1 MTNDVLYDKEDRI
14 ARIRLN
20 RPRVHNALSP
30 GAVRA
35 LAKIWQD
42 FALDRSVS
50 VAILTGE
57 GESFCS
63 GRDMKVTDPG
73 FGYRRGPDGEESQAD
88 DEWTTR
94 PCERRRIS
102 YVPPP
107 DLYKPVIAAIRGV
120 ALGGGLELALSCDIR
135 IGAEGSRYG
144 LPEVTRGLIPGSGGL
159 YWLPRTVGL
168 GIAMELA
175 LTGRIIPAE
184 QALELGLISRLVK
197 AENLTAVAEEIAA
210 EIARNPPLAV
220 QGVKEAI
227 WRSMG
232 AGVHEGLNIS
242 EHTGRTLA
250 LTRDAEEGAR
260 AFEEKRSPRYEGR

>member
-1 MTNDVLYDKEDRI
+1 MTTDILYEKKDHI

-30 GAVRA
+30 DAVRA
-35 LAKIWQD
+35 LAEIWQD
-42 FALDRSVS
+42 FALDRSVR
-50 VAILTGE
+50 VAILSGE

-63 GRDMKVTDPG
+63 GRDMKLTDPG
-73 FGYRRGPDGEESQAD
+73 FGHRRGDGKPAGD
-88 DEWTTR
+88 DKWATR
-94 PCERRRIS
+94 PGERRRIS

-144 LPEVTRGLIPGSGGL
+144 LPEVTRGLVPGSGGL
-159 YWLPRTVGL
+159 YWLPRVVGL
-168 GIAMELA
+168 GTAMELA
-175 LTGRIIPAE
+175 TTGRIIPAE
-184 QALELGLISRLVK
+184 QALELGLICRLVR
-197 AENLTAVAEEIAA
+197 ADDLDAVAEEIAA

-220 QGVKEAI
+220 QSVKEAI
-227 WRSMG
+227 RRSMG
-232 AGVHEGLNIS
+232 VGVHEGLNIS
-242 EHTGRTLA
+242 EHTGRTLM

-260 AFEEKRSPRYEGR
+260 AFEEKRPPRYEGR